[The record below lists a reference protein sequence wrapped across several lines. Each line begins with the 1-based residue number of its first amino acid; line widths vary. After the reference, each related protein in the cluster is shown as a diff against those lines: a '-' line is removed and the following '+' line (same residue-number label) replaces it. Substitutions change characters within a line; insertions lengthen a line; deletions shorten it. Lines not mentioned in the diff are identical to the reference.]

1 MGIVTRILLIAAI
14 ALLAFFWIRK
24 MLRSGDGS
32 EKKPS
37 EPQSPEQMG
46 EWPQDLIACNHC
58 GLHLPRADA
67 RFKKGRAYCCEDHA
81 DADADADSN
90 AKD

>member
-37 EPQSPEQMG
+37 EPSPPEQWG
-46 EWPQDLIACNHC
+46 SGRKTL
-58 GLHLPRADA
+58 LPAITVAFICHVRM
-67 RFKKGRAYCCEDHA
+67 RV
-81 DADADADSN
+81 S
-90 AKD
+90 